1 MKVRSTLPSRWTVSL
16 LVCWLTMTSV
26 VVRAQEAEKPPA
38 SQPTMETLLASPRS
52 AIKTF
57 LIAVQDKGA
66 DRVAACLDLSQ
77 IDEERRAQQGEEL
90 ASLLKELIDHRLPK
104 IKLEIY
110 SEDPEYRN
118 ENDRHELA
126 LTTTT
131 SEDRQEKGEIVLA
144 RGADGLWRFSA
155 ETVAAIPSLYKPL
168 QTQPAATQPAAE
180 PGVPQHLSSAR
191 ATMRTFLETMSK
203 DPPNIERAMQCL
215 DLSGI
220 ETVLRN
226 ERGPEAARLLKD
238 IIDLTGQ
245 VVLETISKEPEGGPY
260 LFHSY
265 NKGDILVARIEE
277 GEHVG
282 QWRFTKETI
291 ANLENIVGEALEKG
305 EQGGVDVE
313 SVGMSQTVATRKW
326 IPKWLW
332 DEFLSVAYWQ
342 WLGLFLLIVLGFVVD
357 IAVRMVLR
365 TAINA
370 QMRQRDLSIG
380 LPELNRYLRP
390 VGLVVMGTVW
400 WKGQQFLLLPQELGR
415 FLSPAAQFVAAM
427 AAVWSIYRVV
437 DLFCGYLAA
446 RARKTESKYDDL
458 LVPMLRK
465 SLKIIVSVMGLAFL
479 TETFDWPLSKVLA
492 GLGIGGLAFGFAAR
506 ETIQNFFGS
515 LTVLLDRPFQI
526 GDWIKVEGVE
536 GTVESVGFR
545 STRVRT
551 FYNSLITVPNIAMLT
566 AKVDNMGARRYRR
579 IKAMLSL
586 TYDTPPEKID
596 AFCEGIRALI
606 RRHPYTR
613 KDYYHVYFN
622 QFADASLNVL
632 LYCFHE
638 CPDWA
643 TELRER
649 HRLFNDILRLA
660 QRIGVEF
667 AFPTQTLHMVQET
680 EPPAGTKIPAPDDP
694 HQAGRQSARDIV
706 RDTGL
711 EGTIPPPVTFDNV
724 ETRGSADDDDSGSGD

>member
-16 LVCWLTMTSV
+16 LVCWLAVTSV
-26 VVRAQEAEKPPA
+26 VALAQEADKPPA
-38 SQPTMETLLASPRS
+38 SQPTAETLLASPRS
-52 AIKTF
+52 TLKTF
-57 LIAVQDKGA
+57 LVAIKDKNL
-66 DRVAACLDLSQ
+66 DRAAACLDLSQ
-77 IDEERRAQQGEEL
+77 IDENRRAQQGHEL
-90 ASLLKELIDHRLPK
+90 VPLLKDVLDLRLPQ
-104 IKLEIY
+104 IKLTIY
-110 SEDPEYRN
+110 SEDPGYKGV
-118 ENDRHELA
+118 DGRHELA

-131 SEDRQEKGEIVLA
+131 DKDGQEQGEIVLA
-144 RGADGLWRFSA
+144 RGIDGLWRFSA
-155 ETVAAIPSLYKPL
+155 VTVAAIPELYKPL
-168 QTQPAATQPAAE
+168 QTQPAATQPAVEA
-180 PGVPQHLSSAR
+180 GVPRHVASPQ
-191 ATMRTFLETMSK
+191 ATMRTFLEAMTK
-203 DPPNIERAMQCL
+203 EPPNIERAMQCL
-215 DLSGI
+215 DLAGI
-220 ETVLRN
+220 DTVLRK
-226 ERGPEAARLLKD
+226 ERGPELARLLKD
-238 IIDLTGQ
+238 IIDLTEE
-245 VVLETISKEPEGGPY
+245 VVLETISKEPDGGPY
-260 LFHSY
+260 RFHSY
-265 NKGDILVARIEE
+265 NKGNILIARIEE
-277 GEHVG
+277 GEHDG

-291 ANLENIVGEALEKG
+291 ANLENIVAEALEKG
-305 EQGGVDVE
+305 EEEGVDVE
-313 SVGMSQTVATRKW
+313 AVGMSQTVATRKS

-332 DEFLSVAYWQ
+332 DEFLSVAYWK
-342 WLGLFLLIVLGFVVD
+342 WLGLFLLVVLGYFVDVF
-357 IAVRMVLR
+357 VRMVLR
-365 TAINA
+365 TVIIV
-370 QMRQRDLSIG
+370 QMRRRDLSIE

-390 VGLVVMGTVW
+390 VGLVAMGTVW

-415 FLSPAAQFVAAM
+415 FLSPAAQFIAAI
-427 AAVWSIYRVV
+427 AAVWSVYRVV
-437 DLFCGYLAA
+437 DLICGYLAA

-465 SLKIIVSVMGLAFL
+465 SLKIIVSIMGLAFL
-479 TETFDWPLSKVLA
+479 TETFNWPLSKVLA

-680 EPPAGTKIPAPDDP
+680 EPPAGTKIPVPGDP
-694 HQAGRQSARDIV
+694 HRAGRQSARDIV

-711 EGTIPPPVTFDNV
+711 AGTIPPPVMFDNV
-724 ETRGSADDDDSGSGD
+724 ETCGSADDDDSGSGD